1 MRISSNYLGQAF
13 VNTLEQQQSALA
25 MTQQQIS
32 TGLKFSQA
40 SQDPSAASQSLG
52 IQATLDQ
59 LGQYATNSNLAQ
71 SRLSI
76 EDSALTSV
84 TNLLQSVRDL
94 AIQGANATQTPDS
107 RASIAIN
114 IQQQISSLLQLANTQ
129 DGSGQY
135 VFAGTATG
143 TTPFSQ
149 SGGTVSYAG
158 NQNQR
163 SIQIGANRTLV
174 DGDSG
179 TQVFQAIRNGNGSF
193 VVAAGAGNQG
203 TAIAGQ
209 NSVTD
214 PAAWSAGHPP
224 YTLTFTS
231 PTTYTITDSA
241 VPPTTTAPAT
251 YADGQTISFNGVQ
264 LQISGTP
271 AANDTFTVAP
281 STNQDMFTTL
291 QNLVTAFTGTQT
303 SAVGQAQLM
312 NTVNRAIEA
321 IDQSLT
327 SVSNVQSA
335 VGARLN
341 AVTTQSTGNSEVTLQ
356 LKSTLST
363 LRDTDYASAITALN
377 QQMTGLQAAQAS
389 FVKMQGLSLFNYIQ

>member
-1 MRISSNYLGQAF
+1 MRISTSYLSQAF
-13 VNTLEQQQSALA
+13 INSLESQQSALA
-25 MTQQQIS
+25 QTQQQIS
-32 TGLKFSQA
+32 TGLKFTQA

-76 EDSALTSV
+76 EDSALGSV
-84 TNLLQSVRDL
+84 TNLLQSVRSL
-94 AIQGANATQTPDS
+94 ALEGANATQTPET
-107 RASIAIN
+107 RASIAAN
-114 IQQQISSLLQLANTQ
+114 IQQQISGLLQLANTQ

-135 VFAGTATG
+135 LFAGTATG
-143 TTPFSQ
+143 ATPFSQ
-149 SGGTVSYAG
+149 QGTTFSYSG
-158 NQNQR
+158 NQTQR
-163 SIQIGANRTLV
+163 SIQIGTNRQLV
-174 DGDSG
+174 DGDTG
-179 TQVFQAIRNGNGSF
+179 TQVFQAIRNGNGTF
-193 VVAAGAGNQG
+193 VVAAGAGNSG
-203 TAIAGQ
+203 SAIAGQ

-214 PAAWSAGHPP
+214 PNGWAAGHPP

-251 YADGQTISFNGVQ
+251 YTDGQTISFNGAQ

-271 AANDTFTVAP
+271 VANDTFTIAT
-281 STNQDMFTTL
+281 SSNQDMFTTL
-291 QNLVTAFTGTQT
+291 QNLVAAFNGPQIG
-303 SAVGQAQLM
+303 SAAQAQLL
-312 NTVNRAIEA
+312 NSVNRSIEA

-327 SVSNVQSA
+327 NVSNVQSA

-341 AVTTQSTGNSEVTLQ
+341 AVTTQTTSNSEVTLQ

-389 FVKMQGLSLFNYIQ
+389 YVKLQNLSLFNYIQ